1 MDAIKQLVEEI
12 QSGDASDTVL
22 GRIKKLENQAPYA
35 SLVYILRAMNVEDP
49 EFRFQA
55 AIYSPDR
62 GRLKRLV
69 KANPI
74 PVEPIVQPIHAPVAV
89 VIPQKKPVLDFS
101 QVLETET
108 LIETP
113 PSQKKIR
120 PVAMWKI
127 TPLSIISDTD
137 TSMETGEG
145 WKLSIPSNGPESE
158 ISTPLNDYI
167 KEQTSLA
174 IQKSTEI
181 SSAVQEEAKR
191 QEIDLVNKFLA
202 KPAQFLRKTAPGGS
216 VAKIFDAKAKESLHS
231 DENLITE
238 TLAKLHLRQ
247 NHPREAIEIYEQLSL
262 RYPEKSR
269 YFESQI
275 QKIKENE
282 L

>member
-1 MDAIKQLVEEI
+1 MDTIKQLVDEI
-12 QSGDASDTVL
+12 QTGNTSDTVL
-22 GRIKKLENQAPYA
+22 DHLENLEKKAPYA

-49 EFRFQA
+49 ELRFQA

-69 KANPI
+69 KAKPVV
-74 PVEPIVQPIHAPVAV
+74 VEPIVPPVPVPVAV
-89 VIPQKKPVLDFS
+89 VVPQKKPVLDFS
-101 QVLETET
+101 QVLETEEV
-108 LIETP
+108 IEVP
-113 PSQKKIR
+113 LSQKKIR

-137 TSMETGEG
+137 SDKQTGEG
-145 WKLSIPSNGPESE
+145 WKLSIPSSGSDTG
-158 ISTPLNDYI
+158 ISTPLNDYV
-167 KEQTSLA
+167 KEQTALA
-174 IQKSTEI
+174 MEKSTEI
-181 SSAVQEEAKR
+181 STSVQVEAKR
-191 QEIDLVNKFLA
+191 QEVDLVNKFLA
-202 KPAQFLRKTAPGGS
+202 KPSQMLKKSAPGGT
-216 VAKIFDAKAKESLHS
+216 VAKVVDTKAKESLHS

-247 NHPREAIEIYEQLSL
+247 NHPKEAIKIYEQLSL

-269 YFESQI
+269 YFIARI

>member
-1 MDAIKQLVEEI
+1 MDTIKQLVDEI
-12 QSGDASDTVL
+12 QTGNTSDTVL
-22 GRIKKLENQAPYA
+22 DHLENLEKKAPYA

-49 EFRFQA
+49 ELRFQA

-69 KANPI
+69 KAK
-74 PVEPIVQPIHAPVAV
+74 PIVVERVEQSIPVAV

-101 QVLETET
+101 QVLETEEV
-108 LIETP
+108 IEVP
-113 PSQKKIR
+113 LSQKKIR

-137 TSMETGEG
+137 SDKQAGEG
-145 WKLSIPSNGPESE
+145 WKLSIPSTGSDTD
-158 ISTPLNDYI
+158 ISTPLNDYV
-167 KEQTSLA
+167 KEQTALA
-174 IQKSTEI
+174 IEKSTEI
-181 SSAVQEEAKR
+181 STSVQVEAKR
-191 QEIDLVNKFLA
+191 QEVDLVNKFLA
-202 KPAQFLRKTAPGGS
+202 KPSQMLRKSAPGGS
-216 VAKIFDAKAKESLHS
+216 VTKIVDAKAKESLHS

-247 NHPREAIEIYEQLSL
+247 NHPKEAIKIYEQLSL

-269 YFESQI
+269 YFVARI